1 MSLILVSRGD
11 VAVGKPLPWPLY
23 DGEHKVLVEQG
34 GVIRDQEHLDSLL
47 ATGAYR
53 KLSWETPDI
62 KNESRDSSA
71 DPAYHEQV
79 RENKPGQQ
87 FDFDDMKLE
96 VGSRLQL
103 EPPKQLGR
111 ERFMVK
117 VVGYMKGVSLIVTT
131 PTSANGVS
139 LQLLEGEKVVMR
151 SFSGQNIFAFAC
163 TVVWACKRPYEY
175 LHLSFPDVIQ
185 GVMIRKAPRVR
196 TKITAA
202 VQNATSH
209 EAKKR
214 DPAFISNISANG
226 VALDADHPLGKTG
239 DILNLVFQVNLHKID
254 VLLSLNG
261 VVRTATNA
269 EDMDHP
275 GQKMTRYGV
284 EFQSLQPNDLIIL
297 QGMVYQQIVECPNQV
312 V

>member
-34 GVIRDQEHLDSLL
+34 GVIRDQEHLNSLL

-53 KLSWETPDI
+53 KLSWETPGI
-62 KNESRDSSA
+62 KNESGDSSA
-71 DPAYHEQV
+71 DPAYQEQV
-79 RENKPGQQ
+79 RGNKPGQQ

-117 VVGYMKGVSLIVTT
+117 VVGYTKGVSLLVTT

-151 SFSGQNIFAFAC
+151 FFSGQNIFAFAC
-163 TVVWACKRPYEY
+163 TVVWVCKRPYEY

-185 GVMIRKAPRVR
+185 GVMIRKAPRIR
-196 TKITAA
+196 TKIIAA
-202 VQNATSH
+202 VQNTTSH
-209 EAKKR
+209 DAGKR
-214 DPAFISNISANG
+214 DSALISNISADG
-226 VALDADHPLGKTG
+226 AALDAKYPLGKKG

-254 VLLSLNG
+254 ALLSLNG
-261 VVRTATNA
+261 VVRTETSA
-269 EDMDHP
+269 EDMDIP
-275 GQKMTRYGV
+275 GQEITRYGI
-284 EFQSLQPNDLIIL
+284 EFQSLQPNDMIIL
-297 QGMVYQQIVECPNQV
+297 QGMIYQQIVECPNQV